1 MKNRNITSFLVIISI
16 LMIFIFLCKNTK
28 ETFVTAIIA
37 KTPQQIK
44 TGLMFVKRPLPS
56 NHGML
61 FDYGGSD
68 NHKMWMK
75 NTLIPL
81 DIIFLGNNKE
91 VLGSV
96 ENAEPLSMDLLSID
110 EKSRYA
116 LEMNA
121 GWVKK
126 NRINRGDVIEIR
138 DIKKIA

>member
-28 ETFVTAIIA
+28 ENFVTAIIA
-37 KTPQQIK
+37 KTPEQIK
-44 TGLMFVKRPLPS
+44 TGLMFVKRPLPR
-56 NHGML
+56 NYGML
-61 FDYGGSD
+61 FDYGKYD
-68 NHKMWMK
+68 YHKMWMK

-81 DIIFLGNNKE
+81 DIIFLGQNKE
-91 VLGSV
+91 VLGFV

-110 EKSRYA
+110 EMSRYA

-126 NRINRGDVIEIR
+126 NRIRPGDIININ
-138 DIKKIA
+138 DIKETN

>member
-1 MKNRNITSFLVIISI
+1 MKNINITSFLVIISI
-16 LMIFIFLCKNTK
+16 LMIFIFLCKKTK
-28 ETFVTAIIA
+28 EILVTAIIA

-44 TGLMFVKRPLPS
+44 LGLMFVKKTLPN

-61 FDYGGSD
+61 FDYGISD

-81 DIIFLGNNKE
+81 DIIFLGANKE
-91 VLGSV
+91 VLGFV
-96 ENAEPLSMDLLSID
+96 ENAKPLSMDSLSID
-110 EKSRYA
+110 EDSRYA

-126 NRINRGDVIEIR
+126 NNISRGDVIYIR
-138 DIKKIA
+138 DIKKVT